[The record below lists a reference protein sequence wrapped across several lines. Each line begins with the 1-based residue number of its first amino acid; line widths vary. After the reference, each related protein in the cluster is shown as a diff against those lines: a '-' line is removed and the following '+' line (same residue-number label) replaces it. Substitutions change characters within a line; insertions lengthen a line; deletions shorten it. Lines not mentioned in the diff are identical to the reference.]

1 MSGQEIPPE
10 EIVEVGAVV
19 NEITDFLKKKGVEFD
34 LSYEKESP
42 EARIEIK
49 GDLNYDDLDEYLRS
63 RNMYN
68 VNGSLNKTAEYAYY
82 EAGFGTEEWEREI
95 DLDNKVKLFAD
106 YYYENDKSYV
116 TSIWVVAYH
125 YYKNL

>member
-1 MSGQEIPPE
+1 MPGQEIPPE

-19 NEITDFLKKKGVEFD
+19 NEIVDFLKKKGVKFD
-34 LSYEKESP
+34 LSYEKGP

-68 VNGSLNKTAEYAYY
+68 VNRSLNQTANYIGY

>member
-1 MSGQEIPPE
+1 MVGLEIPLE

-19 NEITDFLKKKGVEFD
+19 DEITDFLKKKGVKYV

-42 EARIEIK
+42 EARIEIE
-49 GDLNYDDLDEYLRS
+49 GDLAYGDLDEYLRS

-68 VNGSLNKTAEYAYY
+68 VNGSLNKTAEYIGF

-95 DLDNKVKLFAD
+95 DDEKKVKLFVD

-116 TSIWVVAYH
+116 TSILAVAYH